1 MIAKVS
7 NNLGRRHQTDER
19 FRLAFEAAP
28 NAVVMADHKGY
39 CPGEL
44 SDRKAFMTAR
54 NFSGNL

>member
-28 NAVVMADHKGY
+28 NAVVMADHKGKIVLVNSLT
-39 CPGEL
+39 EKL
-44 SDRKAFMTAR
+44 
-54 NFSGNL
+54 L